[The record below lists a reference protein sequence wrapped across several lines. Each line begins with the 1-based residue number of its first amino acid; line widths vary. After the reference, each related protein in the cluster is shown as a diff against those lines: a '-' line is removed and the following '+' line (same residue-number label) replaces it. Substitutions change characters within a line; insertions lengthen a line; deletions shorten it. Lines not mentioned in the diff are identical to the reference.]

1 MTNLSYIEQGNF
13 LYRYDIIKPPAEL
26 TTTFVNPEYSEERMG
41 ERKNQAGLF
50 FFFSNE
56 EVARNTAKVSID
68 RNGKDGYWLTEVK
81 VKRNLLLLNLALYVT
96 QSVDIIDILLD
107 EGIPVFDC
115 GFVIHEG
122 RNRKRLD
129 GVKQMYGEYLVALDG
144 MRQAT
149 DDEESRRYTN
159 LVFSLKAAINDY
171 IGAPLLPFAYLGQ
184 VLTDFENGS
193 VFKSLLAEKKY
204 DGYVFDES
212 KGGHTVC
219 LLNADDLQ
227 INKVELEKCQ
237 NKK

>member
-1 MTNLSYIEQGNF
+1 MSNLSYIEQGNF
-13 LYRYDIIKPPAEL
+13 LYRYDIIEPPDEL
-26 TTTFVNPEYSEERMG
+26 TTTFVNPEYSEGRMG

-50 FFFSNE
+50 FFFSDE

-68 RNGKDGYWLTEVK
+68 KNGKDGYWLTEVK
-81 VKRNLLLLNLALYVT
+81 VNRNLLLLNLASFVR
-96 QSVDIIDILLD
+96 QSVDIIDLLLN

-122 RNRKRLD
+122 KNRMPLN
-129 GVKQMYGEYLVALDG
+129 GIKQTYEDYLVALDG

-149 DDEESRRYTN
+149 DDEESCRYMN

-171 IGAPLLPFAYLGQ
+171 IGAPLLPFTYLGQ
-184 VLTDFENGS
+184 VLTDFENGHI
-193 VFKSLLAEKKY
+193 FKSLLAAKNY

-227 INKVELEKCQ
+227 ITKVEYF
-237 NKK
+237 